1 MVVVLDFAVG
11 VLGAK
16 TAAGCSEIAYSVI
29 GKSYEVVDSA

>member
-1 MVVVLDFAVG
+1 VVVVLDFAVG

-16 TAAGCSEIAYSVI
+16 TAAGSEIAYSVI